1 MQDLLNKEPVK
12 RVSQKLKDFDEKLEV
27 IVLETSART
36 AKDAADSLN
45 TEVGSIIKSLFL
57 RTQKSFLLCLV
68 AGDKRCSLNKIKK
81 ILNEKD
87 VSMGSADQVKEIT
100 GFTIGGVSPV
110 GNLKPIKIFIDESLS
125 RSQNIYGPAGHP
137 NCVFDHKPDIF
148 IPVGIPGIDYDG
160 IMFRTDNVVSVALK
174 NIRDIKLPTTENII
188 NQLF

>member
-1 MQDLLNKEPVK
+1 MQDLLNKEAVK
-12 RVSQKLKDFDEKLEV
+12 RVNQKLKEYNEDLEI
-27 IVLETSART
+27 IVLESSART
-36 AKDAADSLN
+36 AKDAADSLK

-110 GNLKPIKIFIDESLS
+110 GHLKPIKIFIDESLS
-125 RSQNIYGPAGHP
+125 RFPNIFGAAGHP
-137 NCVFDHKPDIF
+137 NCVFKIDFENLQKITNGEINDI
-148 IPVGIPGIDYDG
+148 V
-160 IMFRTDNVVSVALK
+160 
-174 NIRDIKLPTTENII
+174 E
-188 NQLF
+188 